1 MRCFSHPKTG
11 IRGAGFK
18 TSLFRLV
25 ATMIDSREGL
35 GSFRAEVT
43 VNERTAHHAG
53 APMYWLGLLSIDP
66 PHLRSILLRNYDFAQ
81 RI

>member
-1 MRCFSHPKTG
+1 MRCFFHPKTG

-25 ATMIDSREGL
+25 TTMIDSREGL
-35 GSFRAEVT
+35 SSFRAEVT

-53 APMYWLGLLSIDP
+53 RTDVLAGFAFNRP
-66 PHLRSILLRNYDFAQ
+66 PSPPINFIAKL
-81 RI
+81 